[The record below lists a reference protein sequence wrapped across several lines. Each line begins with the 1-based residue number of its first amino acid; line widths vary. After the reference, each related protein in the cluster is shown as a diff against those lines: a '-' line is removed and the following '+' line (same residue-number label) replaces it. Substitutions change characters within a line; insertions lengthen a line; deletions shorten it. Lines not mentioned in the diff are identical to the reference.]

1 MASARKHQNSKGTG
15 RDNAST
21 APLSPTDSE
30 SSGDRPP
37 TAMLEVP
44 PIPKTT
50 STSSSRF
57 SLKGRRIFGSSKKKD
72 EPKEQATKR
81 SFGLFG
87 SHKESALETDPN
99 MLSPV
104 PSNASSGP
112 VSNPVQTSSAST
124 TSSLGS
130 ASHTRLFVPRTNA
143 SSGSD
148 GSRDLHPGDTHSLN
162 STSIST
168 TTSHSNRQNAI
179 TGTGTYTMGKR
190 SLYHSN
196 TRADHSSVNQNQL
209 SSAIMP
215 SSMSRSPAVQAIIDN
230 LLVVSER
237 DLPFVPDTIESIITL
252 LDLLIGIYRNMAHVL
267 EEGPELGRGE
277 MVDIDLALSA
287 VEVVLRR
294 TLITD
299 GLAALD
305 AEYFKRK
312 EPRSKDLLEKDIIRV
327 SSQPNANNPKMA
339 AAYNQRKLS
348 NQPLPVVPQS
358 QAMYV

>member
-1 MASARKHQNSKGTG
+1 M
-15 RDNAST
+15 
-21 APLSPTDSE
+21 
-30 SSGDRPP
+30 
-37 TAMLEVP
+37 
-44 PIPKTT
+44 
-50 STSSSRF
+50 
-57 SLKGRRIFGSSKKKD
+57 FGGSKKKD
-72 EPKEQATKR
+72 EPKEHTTSKR
-81 SFGLFG
+81 FGLFG
-87 SHKESALETDPN
+87 SSNRESTVETDPN

-112 VSNPVQTSSAST
+112 VSNPVHVHASSAST
-124 TSSLGS
+124 VSSLGS
-130 ASHTRLFVPRTNA
+130 SSQTRLFVPRTNA
-143 SSGSD
+143 SGSSD
-148 GSRDLHPGDTHSLN
+148 GSGDSHSL
-162 STSIST
+162 T
-168 TTSHSNRQNAI
+168 TTSTLTSGSTSNRQNAI

-209 SSAIMP
+209 SNAVMP
-215 SSMSRSPAVQAIIDN
+215 SSMSRTPALQAIIDN
-230 LLVVSER
+230 LVVVSER

-252 LDLLIGIYRNMAHVL
+252 LDLLIGIYRSMAHAL
-267 EEGPELGRGE
+267 EDGPELGRAE
-277 MVDIDLALSA
+277 LVDIDLALSA

-312 EPRSKDLLEKDIIRV
+312 EPRSKDVLEKDIIRV
-327 SSQPNANNPKMA
+327 SSQPNANNPKTMA
-339 AAYNQRKLS
+339 AAYNLRKLSS